1 LSATE
6 IFTSDTAVI
15 AALGK
20 VISAQTGALVTVG
33 GLKRYAVGFS
43 WMTFGFTASG
53 ILGAGGP
60 VDYILRLGSPNGLFA
75 PYSVQPQLLSSK
87 SLEGST
93 VPVPKVYWS
102 SDDPV
107 HLGAPYLICE
117 KAEGAAVIPW
127 AAEGAT
133 PLEEGYRDALAGQFV
148 DALAGIHNLDWRGT
162 PIAEM
167 AGGITV
173 QNAALKQVE
182 EWEQNIARWATRPF
196 PLLQWATD
204 WLKDNC
210 PEAPKISIIHGDY
223 RTGNFLESG
232 GKITSILDWELAH
245 LGDPHEDIGWLS
257 LPMYT
262 GGSGLLCRLIE
273 EEQFYRLYEEKAGF
287 RVSRQSVLFYRAFS
301 LYKLAATHIAASRC
315 FEDGRMNDLR
325 MPAMGSQIPTA
336 LRQMVKT
343 IEAAS

>member
-1 LSATE
+1 
-6 IFTSDTAVI
+6 
-15 AALGK
+15 
-20 VISAQTGALVTVG
+20 
-33 GLKRYAVGFS
+33 
-43 WMTFGFTASG
+43 
-53 ILGAGGP
+53 
-60 VDYILRLGSPNGLFA
+60 
-75 PYSVQPQLLSSK
+75 
-87 SLEGST
+87 
-93 VPVPKVYWS
+93 
-102 SDDPV
+102 
-107 HLGAPYLICE
+107 
-117 KAEGAAVIPW
+117 
-127 AAEGAT
+127 
-133 PLEEGYRDALAGQFV
+133 
-148 DALAGIHNLDWRGT
+148 
-162 PIAEM
+162 M
-167 AGGITV
+167 ANGITT

-182 EWEQNIARWATRPF
+182 EWERSIARWATRPF

-210 PEAPKISIIHGDY
+210 PVAPRISIIHGDY

-232 GKITSILDWELAH
+232 GTITSILDWELAH

-273 EEQFYRLYEEKAGF
+273 EEQFYKLYEQKAGF
-287 RVSRQSVLFYRAFS
+287 PVSRKSVLFYRAFS

-325 MPAMGSQIPTA
+325 MPAMGSQIPTT

>member
-1 LSATE
+1 MSATE
-6 IFTSDTAVI
+6 IFNNDAAVL

-20 VISAQTGALVTVG
+20 VISAQTGATVTAST
-33 GLKRYAVGFS
+33 LKRFAVGFS
-43 WMTFGFTASG
+43 WMTFGFAASG
-53 ILGAGGP
+53 IPGANGR
-60 VDYILRLGSPNGLFA
+60 VEYILRVGSPNGLYA
-75 PYSVQPQLLSSK
+75 PYSALPQVLSSR
-87 SLEGST
+87 SLEGSS
-93 VPVPKVYWS
+93 VPVPKVYWY
-102 SDDPV
+102 SDDPEYF
-107 HLGAPYLICE
+107 GAPFLICE

-127 AAEGAT
+127 AAEGIQ
-133 PLEEGYRDALAGQFV
+133 PLEQGYRDSLARQFV
-148 DALAGIHNLDWRGT
+148 DALAGIHTTDWSSK

-167 AGGITV
+167 GKGITV
-173 QNAALKQVE
+173 QNAALMQVE

-210 PEAPKISIIHGDY
+210 PVAPRISIIHGDY

-232 GKITSILDWELAH
+232 GTITSILDWELAH

-273 EEQFYRLYEEKAGF
+273 EQQFYRMYEEKAGF
-287 RVSRQSVLFYRAFS
+287 PVSRESVKFYRAFS

-325 MPAMGSQIPTA
+325 MPAMGSQIPTT

-343 IEAAS
+343 IEAAA

>member
-1 LSATE
+1 MSATD
-6 IFTSDTAVI
+6 IFNNDTELLAG
-15 AALGK
+15 LGRYM
-20 VISAQTGALVTVG
+20 SAQAGTSVAASA
-33 GLKRYAVGFS
+33 LKRYAVGFS
-43 WMTFGFTASG
+43 WMTFGFSASG
-53 ILGAGGP
+53 IPGASGS
-60 VDYILRLGSPNGLFA
+60 VDYILRVGSPNGLYA
-75 PYSVQPQLLSSK
+75 PYSALPQALSSQ
-87 SLEGST
+87 SLQGSS
-93 VPVPKVYWS
+93 VPVPKVYWY

-107 HLGAPYLICE
+107 HLGAPFLICE
-117 KAEGAAVIPW
+117 KAEGVAVIPW
-127 AAEGAT
+127 ASEGT
-133 PLEEGYRDALAGQFV
+133 KPLEEGYWDSLAVQFV
-148 DALAGIHNLDWRGT
+148 DALAGIHNVDWCKQ
-162 PIAEM
+162 PIAAM
-167 AGGITV
+167 ANGITT

-232 GKITSILDWELAH
+232 GTITSILDWELAH

-273 EEQFYRLYEEKAGF
+273 EEQFYHLYEQKAGF
-287 RVSRQSVLFYRAFS
+287 PVSRKSVQFYRAFS

-325 MPAMGSQIPTA
+325 MPAMGSQIPTT